1 MMHRFILFFIFV
13 STFVVGYSQRTAK
26 VSATYTYYA
35 PETMSIEE
43 AKRVALDRAKIQ
55 AIADEFGTIV
65 SQSTSTVITNKNGE
79 SDTQFFALSGSDVKG
94 EWIETIGNPD
104 YQLKFESHFLVVVCS
119 VKGKAREINQNQID
133 ILAKPLR
140 NGNSLKYESTDF
152 RNGDDLFLY
161 FNSPVDG
168 FLSVYLLDEMAQ
180 IVYGILP
187 YKSEV
192 VPSIAIEANKEYVFF
207 SVRDAEKKDRGKVDE
222 YNLSCE
228 SEKEFN
234 TLYIIFSPNQF
245 GKRNGFDSDSDDI
258 PDNIPYKDFKQWL
271 SKILIKDKTIQVEQ
285 ISITISK

>member
-1 MMHRFILFFIFV
+1 MNRFILFILLAFSFLV
-13 STFVVGYSQRTAK
+13 SYSQRTAK

-35 PETMSIEE
+35 PETMSVEE

-79 SDTQFFALSGSDVKG
+79 TDTQFFALGGSDVKG
-94 EWIETIGNPD
+94 EWIETSGNPE
-104 YQLKFESHFLVVVCS
+104 YQLRFENHFLVVTCS
-119 VKGKAREINQNQID
+119 VKGKAREINQNQIE

-140 NGNSLKYESTDF
+140 NGTTLKYESMDF

-161 FNSPVDG
+161 FISPVDG

-187 YKSEV
+187 YKSET
-192 VPSIAIEANKEYVFF
+192 VPSTPIEANKGYVFF
-207 SVRDAEKKDRGKVDE
+207 SVRDAEKNDRKMIDE
-222 YNLSCE
+222 YKLSCE

-234 TLYIIFSPNQF
+234 TLYIIFSPNRF
-245 GKRNGFDSDSDDI
+245 GKRNGFDSDFDDI

>member
-1 MMHRFILFFIFV
+1 MNRFILFILLASFFL
-13 STFVVGYSQRTAK
+13 VGYSQRAAK

-35 PETMSIEE
+35 PETMSVEE

-79 SDTQFFALSGSDVKG
+79 SDTQFFALGGSDVKG
-94 EWIETIGNPD
+94 EWIETIGNPE
-104 YQLKFESHFLVVVCS
+104 YQLKFENHFLVITCS

-133 ILAKPLR
+133 IIAKPLR
-140 NGNSLKYESTDF
+140 NGTTLKYESTDF

-187 YKSEV
+187 YKTDTA
-192 VPSIAIEANKEYVFF
+192 PSIPIEANKEYVFF
-207 SVRDAEKKDRGKVDE
+207 SVRDVEKKDRRMVDE
-222 YNLSCE
+222 YKLSCE

-234 TLYIIFSPNQF
+234 TLYIIFSPNRF
-245 GKRNGFDSDSDDI
+245 GKRNGFDSDFDDI
-258 PDNIPYKDFKQWL
+258 PDNIQYKDFKQWL
-271 SKILIKDKTIQVEQ
+271 SKILIKDKTIQAEQ

>member
-1 MMHRFILFFIFV
+1 MNRFILFIILSFSFLMC
-13 STFVVGYSQRTAK
+13 YSQRTAK

-35 PETMSIEE
+35 SETISVEE
-43 AKRVALDRAKIQ
+43 AKRIALDRAKIQ

-79 SDTQFFALSGSDVKG
+79 SDTQFFALGGSDVKG
-94 EWIETIGNPD
+94 EWIETIGNPE
-104 YQLKFESHFLVVVCS
+104 YQLKFENHFLVITCS

-133 ILAKPLR
+133 IIAKPLR
-140 NGNSLKYESTDF
+140 NGTSLKYESTDF

-161 FNSPVDG
+161 FSSPVDG

-187 YKSEV
+187 YKSET
-192 VPSIAIEANKEYVFF
+192 VPSIPIEANKEYVFF
-207 SVRDAEKKDRGKVDE
+207 SVRDAEKKDRRNVDE
-222 YNLSCE
+222 YKLSCV

-234 TLYIIFSPNQF
+234 TFFILFSPNRF
-245 GKRNGFDSDSDDI
+245 GKRNGFDSDFDDI
-258 PDNIPYKDFKQWL
+258 PHNIPYKDFKQWL
-271 SKILIKDKTIQVEQ
+271 SKILIKDKTIQAEQ

>member
-1 MMHRFILFFIFV
+1 MHRFILFFIFV
-13 STFVVGYSQRTAK
+13 STCIMSYSQRTAK

-35 PETMSIEE
+35 PETMSVEE
-43 AKRVALDRAKIQ
+43 AKRIALDRAKIQ

-65 SQSTSTVITNKNGE
+65 SQSTSTIVTNKNGK
-79 SDTQFFALSGSDVKG
+79 SDTQFFALGGSDVKG
-94 EWIETIGNPD
+94 EWIETIGNPE
-104 YQLKFESHFLVVVCS
+104 YQMKFENHFLVVTCS

-140 NGNSLKYESTDF
+140 NGNSLKYGSTDF

-187 YKSEV
+187 YKSESA
-192 VPSIAIEANKEYVFF
+192 PSIPIEANKEYVFF

-245 GKRNGFDSDSDDI
+245 GKRNGFDSDFDDI

-271 SKILIKDKTIQVEQ
+271 SKILIKDRTVQVEQ